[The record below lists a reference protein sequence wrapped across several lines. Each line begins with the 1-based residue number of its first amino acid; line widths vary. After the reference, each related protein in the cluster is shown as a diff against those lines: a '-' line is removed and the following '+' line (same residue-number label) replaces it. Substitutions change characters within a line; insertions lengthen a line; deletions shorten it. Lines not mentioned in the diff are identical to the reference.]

1 MLFLGNFLYCQWTL
15 VEPNPTNN
23 NFDEKITK
31 INFVKILDLRIFR
44 PRNKLHGNYSPCGEN
59 STVYCD
65 YKDTNLIKSQNLLKS
80 CGAEV
85 VQNINAATEFLLLSS
100 TTAAFYYKMTQIY
113 LYLY

>member
-44 PRNKLHGNYSPCGEN
+44 PRNKLMEITHHVEKILRY
-59 STVYCD
+59 TVIT
-65 YKDTNLIKSQNLLKS
+65 KIQTGLK
-80 CGAEV
+80 V
-85 VQNINAATEFLLLSS
+85 KT
-100 TTAAFYYKMTQIY
+100 Y
-113 LYLY
+113 